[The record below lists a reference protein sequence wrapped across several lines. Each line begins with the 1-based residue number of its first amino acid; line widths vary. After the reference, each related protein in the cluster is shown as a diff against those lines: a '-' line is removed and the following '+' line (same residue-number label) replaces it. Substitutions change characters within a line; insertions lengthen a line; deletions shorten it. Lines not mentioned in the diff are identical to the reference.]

1 MAETYG
7 ELITR
12 LCQLRDAMRATAP
25 GREALQQV
33 RDELA
38 AKARAQKAAGG
49 GTWALAVELERVRA
63 ERDAAV
69 SDLKKAAR
77 WYHFCDFCGRR
88 GHVDALADSCATCRR
103 QSNYSWRGM
112 REE

>member
-49 GTWALAVELERVRA
+49 VHG
-63 ERDAAV
+63 
-69 SDLKKAAR
+69 R
-77 WYHFCDFCGRR
+77 WPW
-88 GHVDALADSCATCRR
+88 
-103 QSNYSWRGM
+103 SWRGSG
-112 REE
+112 RSGTRRCRTLKRPPAGTTFAIFAAGAATWTPWPTAVRRAAGKAITAGAA

>member
-49 GTWALAVELERVRA
+49 GYMGA
-63 ERDAAV
+63 
-69 SDLKKAAR
+69 
-77 WYHFCDFCGRR
+77 GRGAGEGPGGAGR
-88 GHVDALADSCATCRR
+88 GGV
-103 QSNYSWRGM
+103 GP
-112 REE
+112 